1 MHTYIILCEIT
12 KEDCNILLHCQS
24 ATSLALVWAQSPLP
38 LPLQTKQTENHTI
51 FEGVYH
57 EVWGRGDAFRWNR
70 EHLPNQFHCEV
81 KRAGGFHEYICV
93 FIGWGGYEDKD
104 ESKSVQNRQQLN
116 EFL

>member
-1 MHTYIILCEIT
+1 VRSQRKIVIFYYTVNQPLAW
-12 KEDCNILLHCQS
+12 LLSEHR
-24 ATSLALVWAQSPLP
+24 ALSP